1 MATIPYE
8 PAKKP
13 VDNKRHFL
21 AAATWRTLKSKS
33 NHSPQ
38 AKNSFHSIDSSH
50 IVKKKITLEN
60 IKSLYNP
67 SNEWENE
74 LK

>member
-8 PAKKP
+8 PANKSIE
-13 VDNKRHFL
+13 NKRHFL
-21 AAATWRTLKSKS
+21 PGATRRTLKSTS
-33 NHSPQ
+33 NASPQ

-50 IVKKKITLEN
+50 IVKKKIALEN

-67 SNEWENE
+67 SNE
-74 LK
+74 